1 MHKANN
7 GAHTM
12 GKFLLISS
20 STILLAACSL
30 NWDGPEPFEPS
41 PGHLHP
47 DKEVAPAEEIPEV
60 VQVAPFV
67 PAPEPVP
74 ELERY
79 TVVVNQVPVGE
90 LLFALARDAN
100 LNVDID
106 PSIEGVVT
114 LNAVDQTLPQILDRL
129 ARQVDLRYETKANTL
144 ILSPDRPY
152 LRTYPVDYVNITR
165 DMTSTNQVSTQ
176 VATTG
181 GGAELGEAGG
191 GGAGTAGG
199 TNASVTQVETLS
211 FNRFWETLTVNIL
224 AIIGEEA
231 GATRGAGI
239 PYSEFVIVN
248 PETGL
253 ISVVATA
260 RDHEQVQAFIDQV
273 MANAE
278 RQVLVE
284 ATVAEVELSDEFQA
298 GIDWSVIDIGA
309 EGIDITQL
317 LLPAIPIGT
326 TTFFTIDR
334 GLQGGPNDVSGL
346 LRLLDEFGDTTVL
359 SSPRLMV
366 LNNQTALL
374 KVVEN
379 TVYFTVEQTVA
390 AGTVGVQSTTASTS
404 TVHTVPVGFIMT
416 VTPQI
421 SQDDAVT
428 LTVRP
433 TISRITDFVDDPNP
447 ALVVTDPLTG
457 AQTQIQN
464 QIPQIAVREM
474 ESVLKINSGDIAV
487 LGGLMT
493 DITDDLTTS
502 VPFLSKLPLVGELL
516 FTSVTKDYRKTE
528 LVIFIRP
535 VVVHSA
541 SLAGDLADY
550 RPFLEE
556 VTAPAEAYSGTEA
569 GP

>member
-20 STILLAACSL
+20 LPILLAACSL

-41 PGHLHP
+41 PGHLVP
-47 DKEVAPAEEIPEV
+47 DKEVAPAEEIPEL
-60 VQVAPFV
+60 VQAAPFV

-79 TVVVNQVPVGE
+79 TVVVNQVPAGE

-114 LNAVDQTLPQILDRL
+114 LNAVDQTLPQILDRI
-129 ARQVDLRYETKANTL
+129 ARQVDLRYEYKGDTL

-199 TNASVTQVETLS
+199 TNASVTQVETHS

-224 AIIGEEA
+224 AMLGEEA

-253 ISVVATA
+253 ISVLATA
-260 RDHEQVQAFIDQV
+260 RQHEQVQAFIDQV

-284 ATVAEVELSDEFQA
+284 ATVAEVTLSDQFQA
-298 GIDWSVIDIGA
+298 GIDWSLIDIGA

-317 LLPAIPIGT
+317 LLPALPIGT
-326 TTFFTIDR
+326 TTFFTIER
-334 GLQGGPNDVSGL
+334 TLQGGPNDVSGL
-346 LRLLDEFGDTTVL
+346 LSLLDEFGDTTVL

-379 TVYFTVEQTVA
+379 VVYFTVEQDTV
-390 AGTVGVQSTTASTS
+390 TPVQGGATQASTS
-404 TVHTVPVGFIMT
+404 TVHTVPVGFVMT

-421 SQDDAVT
+421 SKDDAVT

-433 TISRITDFVDDPNP
+433 TISRITSFVDDPNP
-447 ALVVTDPLTG
+447 ALVVTDPNTG
-457 AQTQIQN
+457 TTTRIEN
-464 QIPQIAVREM
+464 QVPQIAVREM
-474 ESVLKINSGDIAV
+474 ESVLKVNSGDIAV

-502 VPFLSKLPLVGELL
+502 VPFLSKLPLVGELF

-528 LVIFIRP
+528 LVIFLRP
-535 VVVHSA
+535 VVVHRA

>member
-1 MHKANN
+1 
-7 GAHTM
+7 
-12 GKFLLISS
+12 
-20 STILLAACSL
+20 
-30 NWDGPEPFEPS
+30 
-41 PGHLHP
+41 
-47 DKEVAPAEEIPEV
+47 
-60 VQVAPFV
+60 
-67 PAPEPVP
+67 
-74 ELERY
+74 
-79 TVVVNQVPVGE
+79 
-90 LLFALARDAN
+90 
-100 LNVDID
+100 
-106 PSIEGVVT
+106 
-114 LNAVDQTLPQILDRL
+114 
-129 ARQVDLRYETKANTL
+129 
-144 ILSPDRPY
+144 
-152 LRTYPVDYVNITR
+152 
-165 DMTSTNQVSTQ
+165 

-199 TNASVTQVETLS
+199 TNASVTQVETHS

-224 AIIGEEA
+224 AMLGEEA

-253 ISVVATA
+253 ISVLATA
-260 RDHEQVQAFIDQV
+260 RQHEQVQAFIDQV

-284 ATVAEVELSDEFQA
+284 ATVAEVTLSDQFQA

-317 LLPAIPIGT
+317 LLPALPIGT
-326 TTFFTIDR
+326 TTFFTIER
-334 GLQGGPNDVSGL
+334 TLQGGPNDVSGL
-346 LRLLDEFGDTTVL
+346 LSLLDEFGDTTVL

-379 TVYFTVEQTVA
+379 VVYFTVEQDTV
-390 AGTVGVQSTTASTS
+390 TPVQGGATQASTS
-404 TVHTVPVGFIMT
+404 TVHTVPVGFVMT

-421 SQDDAVT
+421 SK
-428 LTVRP
+428 
-433 TISRITDFVDDPNP
+433 DDPNP
-447 ALVVTDPLTG
+447 ALVVTDPNTG
-457 AQTQIQN
+457 TTTRIEN
-464 QIPQIAVREM
+464 QVPQIAVREM
-474 ESVLKINSGDIAV
+474 ESVLKVNSGDIAV

-502 VPFLSKLPLVGELL
+502 VPFLSKLPLVGELF

-528 LVIFIRP
+528 LVIFLRP
-535 VVVHSA
+535 VVVHRA

>member
-1 MHKANN
+1 M
-7 GAHTM
+7 
-12 GKFLLISS
+12 
-20 STILLAACSL
+20 
-30 NWDGPEPFEPS
+30 
-41 PGHLHP
+41 
-47 DKEVAPAEEIPEV
+47 
-60 VQVAPFV
+60 
-67 PAPEPVP
+67 
-74 ELERY
+74 
-79 TVVVNQVPVGE
+79 
-90 LLFALARDAN
+90 
-100 LNVDID
+100 
-106 PSIEGVVT
+106 
-114 LNAVDQTLPQILDRL
+114 
-129 ARQVDLRYETKANTL
+129 
-144 ILSPDRPY
+144 
-152 LRTYPVDYVNITR
+152 
-165 DMTSTNQVSTQ
+165 
-176 VATTG
+176 
-181 GGAELGEAGG
+181 
-191 GGAGTAGG
+191 
-199 TNASVTQVETLS
+199 
-211 FNRFWETLTVNIL
+211 
-224 AIIGEEA
+224 
-231 GATRGAGI
+231 
-239 PYSEFVIVN
+239 N

-260 RDHEQVQAFIDQV
+260 KEHEQVQAFIDQV

-284 ATVAEVELSDEFQA
+284 ATVAEVTLSDQFQA

-326 TTFFTIDR
+326 TTFFTIER
-334 GLQGGPNDVSGL
+334 TPQGGPNDVTGF

-379 TVYFTVEQTVA
+379 VVYFTVEQDTV
-390 AGTVGVQSTTASTS
+390 TPVQGGATQASTS
-404 TVHTVPVGFIMT
+404 TVHTVPVGFVMT

-433 TISRITDFVDDPNP
+433 TISRITSFVDDPNP
-447 ALVVTDPLTG
+447 ALVVGGTR
-457 AQTQIQN
+457 IEN
-464 QIPQIAVREM
+464 QVPQIAVREM
-474 ESVLKINSGDIAV
+474 ESVLKVNSGDIAV

-502 VPFLSKLPLVGELL
+502 VPFLSKLPLVGELF
-516 FTSVTKDYRKTE
+516 FTSVTKEYLKTE
-528 LVIFIRP
+528 LVIFLRP
-535 VVVHSA
+535 VVVHRA

-556 VTAPAEAYSGTEA
+556 VTAPAEAYSGREA

>member
-1 MHKANN
+1 
-7 GAHTM
+7 M

-248 PETGL
+248 PESGL
-253 ISVVATA
+253 ISVLATA
-260 RDHEQVQAFIDQV
+260 REHEQVQAFIDQV

-278 RQVLVE
+278 RQVMVE
-284 ATVAEVELSDEFQA
+284 ATVAEVTLSDQFQA

-326 TTFFTIDR
+326 TTFFTIER
-334 GLQGGPNDVSGL
+334 TLQGGPNDVSGL
-346 LRLLDEFGDTTVL
+346 LSLLDEFGDTTVL

-379 TVYFTVEQTVA
+379 VVYFTVEQDTV
-390 AGTVGVQSTTASTS
+390 TPVQGGATQASTS
-404 TVHTVPVGFIMT
+404 TVHTVPVGFVMT

-421 SQDDAVT
+421 SKNDAVT
-428 LTVRP
+428 LIVRP
-433 TISRITDFVDDPNP
+433 TISRITSFVDDPNP
-447 ALVVTDPLTG
+447 ALVVGGTR
-457 AQTQIQN
+457 IEN
-464 QIPQIAVREM
+464 QVPQIAVREM
-474 ESVLKINSGDIAV
+474 ESVLKVNSGDIAV

-502 VPFLSKLPLVGELL
+502 VPFLSKLPLVGELF

-528 LVIFIRP
+528 LVIFLRP
-535 VVVHSA
+535 VVVHNA

-556 VTAPAEAYSGTEA
+556 VTAPAEGYSGREA

>member
-1 MHKANN
+1 LYKANN

-12 GKFLLISS
+12 GKFSLISS
-20 STILLAACSL
+20 LTILLAACSL

-41 PGHLHP
+41 PGHLVP
-47 DKEVAPAEEIPEV
+47 EKEVAPAEEIPEL
-60 VQVAPFV
+60 VQAAPFV

-79 TVVVNQVPVGE
+79 TVVVNQVPAGE

-114 LNAVDQTLPQILDRL
+114 LNAVDQTLPQILDRI
-129 ARQVDLRYETKANTL
+129 ARQVDLRYEYKRDTL
-144 ILSPDRPY
+144 ILSPDRPH

-165 DMTSTNQVSTQ
+165 ETTSSNQVTTE

-181 GGAELGEAGG
+181 LAALGE
-191 GGAGTAGG
+191 GGAGGAAG
-199 TNASVTQVETLS
+199 TNASTTNVTTLH
-211 FNRFWETLTVNIL
+211 FNRFWETLSRNIL
-224 AIIGEEA
+224 AIIGEGA
-231 GATRGAGI
+231 GATLGGGGGI
-239 PYSEFVIVN
+239 PSSEFVIVN

-260 RDHEQVQAFIDQV
+260 REHEQVQAFIDQV

-284 ATVAEVELSDEFQA
+284 ATVAEVTLSDKYQA
-298 GIDWSVIDIGA
+298 GIDWSVINIGGEA
-309 EGIDITQL
+309 IDITQL
-317 LLPAIPIGT
+317 LLPAAPALT
-326 TTFFTIDR
+326 TTFFTIER
-334 GLQGGPNDVSGL
+334 FPTGGNNDVTALVS
-346 LRLLDEFGDTTVL
+346 LLDEFGDTKVL

-374 KVVEN
+374 KVVRNE
-379 TVYFTVEQTVA
+379 VYFTVEQTVD
-390 AGTVGVQSTTASTS
+390 TTQGVSSQATSS

-421 SQDDAVT
+421 SQDGAVT

-433 TISRITDFVDDPNP
+433 TISRIASFATDPNP
-447 ALVVTDPLTG
+447 VLTV
-457 AQTQIQN
+457 QN
-464 QIPQIAVREM
+464 QVPVIAVQEM
-474 ESVLKINSGDIAV
+474 ESVLRINDGDIAV
-487 LGGLMT
+487 LGGLMQ

-502 VPFLSKLPLVGELL
+502 VPFLSKLPLIGELL
-516 FTSVTKDYRKTE
+516 FTSVTKDYLKTE
-528 LVIFIRP
+528 LVIFLRP
-535 VVVHSA
+535 VVVHRA

-550 RPFLEE
+550 RPFLED
-556 VTAPAEAYSGTEA
+556 VTAGAPPAEYAGSESGL
-569 GP
+569 